1 MESTKKVVIVVG
13 ETEVS
18 EGDLVLRIGRI
29 AGVLLLASGLG
40 LGIWMAIIEGHQT
53 RSESHAIITF
63 WSTSA
68 QIGGLGALVLVASG
82 LFSFLKSKK

>member
-13 ETEVS
+13 ETEDN
-18 EGDLVLRIGRI
+18 EGDLILWIGRV

-53 RSESHAIITF
+53 KSESHAIVTF

>member
-13 ETEVS
+13 ETEDN
-18 EGDLVLRIGRI
+18 EGDLVLRIGRV

-40 LGIWMAIIEGHQT
+40 LGIWMAIIVGHQT
-53 RSESHAIITF
+53 RSESQAIITF

-68 QIGGLGALVLVASG
+68 QISGLGALVLVASG

>member
-13 ETEVS
+13 ETEDN
-18 EGDLVLRIGRI
+18 EGDLILLIGRV

-40 LGIWMAIIEGHQT
+40 LGIWMAIIKGHQT
-53 RSESHAIITF
+53 RSESQAIITF

-68 QIGGLGALVLVASG
+68 QISGLGVLVLVASG